1 VPAAERR
8 RAAAVLIAVWVDVAR
23 DLALV
28 GAGERAAL
36 RDPALL
42 EEYEAIARDVPGH
55 AVAAFI
61 ERLGRGGELLEVNVA
76 PELLL
81 DSLVLAWP
89 SRARAA

>member
-1 VPAAERR
+1 MPRLISR
-8 RAAAVLIAVWVDVAR
+8 RAGVLIAVWVDVAR

-28 GAGERAAL
+28 SAGERAAL

-42 EEYEAIARDVPGH
+42 EEYEAVARDVP
-55 AVAAFI
+55 AQAIAAFI
-61 ERLGRGGELLEVNVA
+61 ERLARAGELLEVNVA

-89 SRARAA
+89 SRARVA